1 MIWGCSPVPAL
12 LPLFKTLTG
21 SLGTL
26 RVGAFCL
33 LGVQFL
39 LEDSAPFVDASLDC
53 SHWDAED
60 VRYLLVGVA
69 ECVHDDRTDADASC

>member
-1 MIWGCSPVPAL
+1 MGVQSSSCTTSFIL
-12 LPLFKTLTG
+12 RQLTG

-33 LGVQFL
+33 LGMQFL

-53 SHWDAED
+53 SEWDVEGIG
-60 VRYLLVGVA
+60 YLLV
-69 ECVHDDRTDADASC
+69 

>member
-39 LEDSAPFVDASLDC
+39 LEDSAPFVYASLDG
-53 SHWDAED
+53 SQRYAEE
-60 VRYLLVGVA
+60 VGYLPV
-69 ECVHDDRTDADASC
+69 